1 MAQRKVYAVLGRH
14 FHQAARHVY
23 RVAGRRDVV
32 ITFSAESGG
41 NDDPEMRADFE
52 SKV

>member
-1 MAQRKVYAVLGRH
+1 MVGRH

-32 ITFSAESGG
+32 VAAPAQSGG
-41 NDDPEMRADFE
+41 NDHPEMRADLE
-52 SKV
+52 SEA